1 MKVSPF
7 SPGGRKRSGLA
18 GAGFL
23 GSSCVPSPVSG
34 IRTPKL
40 PLLPWWKK
48 EVGACRGRFLGKL
61 LRAISRFQASGRPN
75 PLLLLWEKGV
85 WACRSRFF
93 GKLLR
98 AISRFQASGR
108 PNSPFSPG
116 GRKRFGLAGAG
127 FLGSSCAP
135 SPVSR
140 HPDAQTPFFS
150 CGRKGF
156 GLAGAGF
163 LGSSC
168 APSPVSRHPDAQT
181 PFFSCGRKG
190 FGLAGAGF
198 LGSSCAPSP
207 VSRHPDAQ
215 TPPSPLVGEGGW
227 GDEGQ
232 TGLRITSLFD
242 GMLRNDRRVT
252 FSDPAMTLFG

>member
-1 MKVSPF
+1 MRGKNARECRTSLLSPKN
-7 SPGGRKRSGLA
+7 STHES
-18 GAGFL
+18 
-23 GSSCVPSPVSG
+23 
-34 IRTPKL
+34 L

-48 EVGACRGRFLGKL
+48 EVG
-61 LRAISRFQASGRPN
+61 
-75 PLLLLWEKGV
+75 
-85 WACRSRFF
+85 ACRSRFF

-116 GRKRFGLAGAG
+116 GRKRSGLAGAG
-127 FLGSSCAP
+127 FWGSSCVP

-140 HPDAQTPFFS
+140 HQ
-150 CGRKGF
+150 
-156 GLAGAGF
+156 
-163 LGSSC
+163 
-168 APSPVSRHPDAQT
+168 DAQT

-215 TPPSPLVGEGGW
+215 TPPSPLVEERGRGLQGQVFWEAPARHLPFPGIRTPKLPLLPLWEKGVGGMR
-227 GDEGQ
+227 GKQDYA
-232 TGLRITSLFD
+232 SLPFLMGCC
-242 GMLRNDRRVT
+242 GMIG
-252 FSDPAMTLFG
+252 A